1 MEDAKPTFPVSS
13 VMAMASLAIRMWHPN
28 QNLHC
33 RKKSRENLGVAF
45 KEQRRLRDFWLM
57 KG

>member
-1 MEDAKPTFPVSS
+1 
-13 VMAMASLAIRMWHPN
+13 MAMASLAIRVWHPN

-33 RKKSRENLGVAF
+33 RKKSHENLGGAS
-45 KEQRRLRDFWLM
+45 KEQRRLCDFWLI

>member
-1 MEDAKPTFPVSS
+1 
-13 VMAMASLAIRMWHPN
+13 MAMASLAIRVWHPN

-33 RKKSRENLGVAF
+33 CKKSPENSGGAF
-45 KEQRRLRDFWLM
+45 KEQRRLCDFWLM

>member
-1 MEDAKPTFPVSS
+1 
-13 VMAMASLAIRMWHPN
+13 MAMASLAIRVWHPN